1 MKILSIGNRG
11 KNVSQDKYNMRHVH
25 VDQNDTQRPHI
36 GGAGLI
42 HGSHIV
48 HALCETKHRDQ
59 TWEEEPKEEETTI
72 AHIRRTTTIHVRR
85 DSIPSGEPK
94 VTEFDDDL
102 AFANPFVVED
112 PAISNDEAL
121 RLDVTMKDG
130 SIMAGGYSLAHLG
143 KHRGDKAET
152 GRR

>member
-1 MKILSIGNRG
+1 MKIPKTGNRG
-11 KNVSQDKYNMRHVH
+11 KDVSQDKYNMRHIH

-36 GGAGLI
+36 SGPGLI

-48 HALCETKHRDQ
+48 PALCETKHRDQ
-59 TWEEEPKEEETTI
+59 TWEVEPKEESTI

-102 AFANPFVVED
+102 AFANTFLAED

-121 RLDVTMKDG
+121 RLDVT
-130 SIMAGGYSLAHLG
+130 
-143 KHRGDKAET
+143 
-152 GRR
+152 